1 VFCPRDG
8 ASPPKRLPFPFAEF
22 VSGLE
27 IENHPFA
34 KPRILQRA
42 GVNEV

>member
-22 VSGLE
+22 VYGLE
-27 IENHPFA
+27 IEIHPIA
-34 KPRILQRA
+34 KLRILQKS